1 MNTNTD
7 ALEAL
12 RIPFEEYLAEIS
24 SVTVET
30 AEQYEAA
37 AFGLKKLKTWEADI
51 AAHFEPDRK
60 RTYDAY
66 NAVTTAKSS
75 YLNKTASVEKII
87 KAKMAA
93 YVQAENETRRLA
105 QIEADRAT
113 REAQKELEG
122 TAPTPESP
130 VVVSSVIIPDV
141 PQPTKVAGISVT
153 NTWKYTITDVN
164 AIRKEFW
171 VLDEALI
178 LKTVKALGP
187 DAVRSVG
194 GIEVFPDVV
203 VGSRRG

>member
-1 MNTNTD
+1 MSDNTD

-12 RIPFEEYLAEIS
+12 REPFEAYLKEIS
-24 SVTVET
+24 AVTVET
-30 AEQYEAA
+30 AEQYEDA

-51 AAHFEPDRK
+51 TVHFEPERK

-75 YLNKTASVEKII
+75 YLSKVTATEKII
-87 KAKMAA
+87 KAKMGDYLKA
-93 YVQAENETRRLA
+93 
-105 QIEADRAT
+105 EADRIRIA
-113 REAQKELEG
+113 EAEERRQLAA
-122 TAPTPESP
+122 APTPENP
-130 VVVSSVIIPDV
+130 AVVSDVIV
-141 PQPTKVAGISVT
+141 PTATKVSGISAT
-153 NTWKYTITDVN
+153 KTWGYKVVDVN

-171 VLDEALI
+171 ILDEALI